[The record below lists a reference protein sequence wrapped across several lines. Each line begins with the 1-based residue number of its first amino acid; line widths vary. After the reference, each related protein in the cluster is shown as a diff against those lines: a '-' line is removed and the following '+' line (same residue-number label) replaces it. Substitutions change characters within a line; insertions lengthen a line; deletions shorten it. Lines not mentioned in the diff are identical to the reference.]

1 MFDKRQQP
9 AAQWCWWRRE
19 NVCHE
24 KWKMWKCDQ
33 YFVDINLTLMVL
45 LLLLLVFRKKK
56 EVEKDIIPTLDG
68 FSSFFSVVVVT
79 PKRWAEH
86 ARHNRNL
93 YNLKIVTHIK
103 FAKNFHHN
111 WKRQIALLVFPH
123 FPRCYDTARR
133 RAYRRDDGKLCDSLE
148 TAKVSKCN
156 QLNIIA
162 LFTFLSISIHYVITC
177 HLLSHTLAAEI
188 IICFHHSW
196 VTLRFLLFV
205 FSASSLVAKDTL
217 VISPLPSHYISRTR
231 LTRRQ
236 LI

>member
-1 MFDKRQQP
+1 MGCVEIKFFCFFLLGPMFDKRQQP

-33 YFVDINLTLMVL
+33 YFVDINLTLMVLL

-123 FPRCYDTARR
+123 FHRCYDTARR
-133 RAYRRDDGKLCDSLE
+133 LIVGMMENCAIHLKLPKS
-148 TAKVSKCN
+148 AN
-156 QLNIIA
+156 
-162 LFTFLSISIHYVITC
+162 VIN
-177 HLLSHTLAAEI
+177 
-188 IICFHHSW
+188 
-196 VTLRFLLFV
+196 
-205 FSASSLVAKDTL
+205 
-217 VISPLPSHYISRTR
+217 
-231 LTRRQ
+231 
-236 LI
+236 